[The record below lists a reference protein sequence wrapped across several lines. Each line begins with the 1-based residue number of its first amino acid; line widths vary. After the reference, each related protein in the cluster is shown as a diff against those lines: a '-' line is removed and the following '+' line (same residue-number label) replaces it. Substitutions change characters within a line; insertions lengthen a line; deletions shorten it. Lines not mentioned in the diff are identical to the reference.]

1 MSLLDHEE
9 TQPVI
14 PMKFMVDRHVY
25 YQDEF
30 HHNFYCEKPET
41 SFIDNTLSSIK
52 SKNLKSCLSSIVPVS
67 YWMRKYKWRD
77 YVLSDIISGITVA
90 IMHIPQGMAYALLGN
105 VPPIVGI
112 YMAFFPVL
120 IYFIFGTSKHVSM
133 GTFAIVCL
141 MTGKVVASYSTS
153 VNSSITNNTLVDF
166 SEIINNH
173 TIPTVYSPMQVATAV
188 TFSVG
193 IIQLVMFILRLGII
207 SSLLSKSLVS
217 GFTTGAAIYVLIYQ
231 IKDLLGLK
239 LPKRKIS
246 HFKLVYTIIDIFN
259 ALNYSNYASLI
270 ISAVTISIM
279 MINNELFKP
288 WLEQKCSMLFPIE
301 LIAIVSGTI
310 ISKYFDLPG
319 QYMIDTVGNIPTGLP
334 KPELPTIELIGN
346 VMVDCIAITMVSY
359 TVTLSMALIFAQKLH
374 YDIDSNQELFAMG
387 LSNIFGSMFSCMPV
401 SASLS
406 RSLIQQTVGGKT
418 QIASIISCSIL
429 LIILL
434 YIGPFFEPLPR
445 SVLASI
451 IVVSLKGMLLQA
463 KQFLEFWRLSRL
475 DGMVWMVT
483 VVTVIII
490 GIDFGLLI
498 GLITSIGTI
507 LLLSMKSYACLLGQI
522 PNTELYLD
530 ISKYRGITELPG
542 IKIFHYRGGLNFANR
557 NYFKSK
563 IFKHVNIN
571 PQKEFESR
579 KKEAR
584 KKSPYQNDLNLE
596 NNENLRCIVIDFSAL
611 TYIDPSGIA
620 ILHAVYDEFSSI
632 GILVCLAGCSG
643 PIFESISK
651 YDQYVSAK
659 TKLIIFMTINDA
671 ITYACNKFISN
682 V

>member
-1 MSLLDHEE
+1 MSLLVDHEE

-374 YDIDSNQELFAMG
+374 YDIDSNQELFAM
-387 LSNIFGSMFSCMPV
+387 
-401 SASLS
+401 
-406 RSLIQQTVGGKT
+406 
-418 QIASIISCSIL
+418 
-429 LIILL
+429 
-434 YIGPFFEPLPR
+434 
-445 SVLASI
+445 
-451 IVVSLKGMLLQA
+451 VSLKGMLLQA

>member
-1 MSLLDHEE
+1 
-9 TQPVI
+9 
-14 PMKFMVDRHVY
+14 
-25 YQDEF
+25 
-30 HHNFYCEKPET
+30 
-41 SFIDNTLSSIK
+41 
-52 SKNLKSCLSSIVPVS
+52 
-67 YWMRKYKWRD
+67 MRKYKWRD

>member
-1 MSLLDHEE
+1 MNLLVDHEE
-9 TQPVI
+9 TQPDIV
-14 PMKFMVDRHVY
+14 MKIMVDRHVY

-30 HHNFYCEKPET
+30 HHNFYCEKPKT
-41 SFIDNTLSSIK
+41 SFIDNTLLSMK
-52 SKNLKSCLSSIVPVS
+52 SKNFKSCLSSIVPVS
-67 YWMRKYKWRD
+67 YWIRKYKWRD

-90 IMHIPQGMAYALLGN
+90 IMQIPQGMAYALLGN

-141 MTGKVVASYSTS
+141 MTGKVIASYSTS
-153 VNSSITNNTLVDF
+153 VNSSISNNTLVDS

-173 TIPTVYSPMQVATAV
+173 TVPTVYSPMQVATAV
-188 TFSVG
+188 TLSVG

-231 IKDLLGLK
+231 MKDLLGLK
-239 LPKRKIS
+239 LPKRKIA
-246 HFKLVYTIIDIFN
+246 HFKLVYTIIDICN
-259 ALNYSNYASLI
+259 VLNYSNCASLI
-270 ISAVTISIM
+270 VSAVTISIM

-288 WLEQKCSMLFPIE
+288 WLEQKCNMPFPIE
-301 LIAIVSGTI
+301 LVAIVSGTI

-334 KPELPTIELIGN
+334 KPALPTIELIGN

-374 YDIDSNQELFAMG
+374 YNIDSNQELFAMG
-387 LSNIFGSMFSCMPV
+387 LSNIFGSIFSCMPV

-434 YIGPFFEPLPR
+434 YIGPFFEPLPK

-451 IVVSLKGMLLQA
+451 IVVS
-463 KQFLEFWRLSRL
+463 
-475 DGMVWMVT
+475 
-483 VVTVIII
+483 
-490 GIDFGLLI
+490 
-498 GLITSIGTI
+498 
-507 LLLSMKSYACLLGQI
+507 
-522 PNTELYLD
+522 
-530 ISKYRGITELPG
+530 
-542 IKIFHYRGGLNFANR
+542 IKR
-557 NYFKSK
+557 
-563 IFKHVNIN
+563 
-571 PQKEFESR
+571 
-579 KKEAR
+579 
-584 KKSPYQNDLNLE
+584 
-596 NNENLRCIVIDFSAL
+596 AL
-611 TYIDPSGIA
+611 TFFLYHDQ
-620 ILHAVYDEFSSI
+620 VDER
-632 GILVCLAGCSG
+632 C
-643 PIFESISK
+643 
-651 YDQYVSAK
+651 YV
-659 TKLIIFMTINDA
+659 
-671 ITYACNKFISN
+671 ITDCEIWMQ